1 MSAVVLHVL
10 PIRGPHWLRIAVRS
24 LLPAAVLAAALM
36 PPAAAAEADAS
47 GRPDTLV
54 VTASPIARPLE
65 ELDQSVSLIR
75 RDEIRSAA
83 ADNIADLLHYVSGVD
98 VRQRGGRGV
107 QADIGI
113 RGTAFEQTL
122 LMVDGVRMR
131 DPQTGHHAMNLPV
144 PMEHLE
150 RIEVLEGPGS
160 AAYGPSATGG
170 AINLITRRPQGPEA
184 GLYASGGEHGYR
196 AFGGHLGT
204 GDGENGHLLSVA
216 HRESDGHLDD
226 EPTDFEVSEAYYSG
240 GWSFG
245 EHSLSLG
252 LGANERDFGAYKFYV
267 DRFPDQ
273 REETST
279 RLAHAGAELALGHWT
294 LTPSVFWRR
303 NEDWYLTRLPMFAF
317 DSINE
322 HETDV
327 VGTELGARRSW
338 QGGTTALGLGD
349 LDEEIESSALGDH
362 QRTERSA
369 WIEHQMAFGARLR
382 VSVSGAWVGY
392 SEYEDAFLPGAS
404 LGLDLRGDLTL
415 FASAARS
422 ARVPSYTELFLP
434 GGAGNQGNPD
444 LEAEHSDFFEAG
456 MRWQRGRQQLSAA
469 TFLRRTDDLI
479 DWGRP
484 APDQDFVADNF
495 DDHRTVGGE
504 LSWELRPASGRL
516 QVLRLGWTHLD
527 TDLDDRGLEMAYAH
541 DHPADELTLTTGVA
555 WRGDLTQS
563 LRIRH
568 ASGGES
574 DNALLVS
581 SKLAW
586 QWRSLELSVEG
597 SNLLDETYIEAGF
610 APQPGRWVTAGIAW
624 RY

>member
-1 MSAVVLHVL
+1 MSAAIPHVLPFRRAVPSCTPARRVLPLAWFVAVVLA
-10 PIRGPHWLRIAVRS
+10 P
-24 LLPAAVLAAALM
+24 LAT
-36 PPAAAAEADAS
+36 AETAS
-47 GRPDTLV
+47 PERLDTMV
-54 VTASPIARPLE
+54 VTASPIARSLE
-65 ELDQSVSLIR
+65 ELDQSVSLIG
-75 RDEIRSAA
+75 RDEIRGAA
-83 ADNIADLLHYVSGVD
+83 ADNVADLLHFVSGVD

-150 RIEVLEGPGS
+150 RIEVLKGPGS

-170 AINLITRRPQGPEA
+170 AINLITRRPDGFEA
-184 GLYASGGEHGYR
+184 GLKVDGGEHGYR
-196 AFGGHLGT
+196 SFGGHLGT
-204 GDGENGHLLSVA
+204 GDGDSGHLLSVA

-226 EPTDFEVSEAYYSG
+226 EPTDFEISEAYYSG

-245 EHSLSLG
+245 EHSVSVG
-252 LGANERDFGAYKFYV
+252 LGANERDFGAWKFYV

-279 RLAHAGAELALGHWT
+279 RLAHVGAELAVGDWT

-327 VGTELGARRSW
+327 VGAELGARRSW
-338 QGGTTALGLGD
+338 QGGTTALGVSD

-362 QRTERSA
+362 QRTEHSA
-369 WIEHQMAFGARLR
+369 WFEHRMAFGERLR

-392 SEYEDAFLPGAS
+392 SEYEDAVLPGAS
-404 LGLDLRGDLTL
+404 LGFDLRDDLTL

-434 GGAGNQGNPD
+434 GGAGNQGNPE
-444 LEAEHSDFFEAG
+444 LEAERSDFFEAG
-456 MRWQRGRQQLSAA
+456 LRWQHGRQLLSAA

-484 APDQDFVADNF
+484 APDQDFVAGNF

-527 TDLDDRGLEMAYAH
+527 TDLDERGLEMAYAH
-541 DHPADELTLTTGVA
+541 DHPGDELTLVTRVA
-555 WRGDLTQS
+555 WRSDLTQS

-574 DNALLVS
+574 DSALLVS

-586 QWRSLELSVEG
+586 EWRSLELSVEG